1 MTDRPAPVAALPLRR
16 NRDFSLLWLGEGV
29 SVLGNATTSVLLPLL
44 AVVAFDA
51 GPGWMGILTAA
62 AWVPWLL
69 IGLPAGAWVD
79 RLPARRVMVVSD
91 LVAAAVLVSVP
102 VAWAVGSLTLTHVVL
117 AALGN
122 GTCTVFFRAAYPAL
136 VRQVA
141 PAEQQ
146 ERVFAR
152 LFGTESAMQVA
163 GPGVGGLL
171 AQVGSA
177 ALGLVVDSVSFLVS
191 AACLAML
198 RLTPA
203 VSPSPTD
210 APPRPSLRTSIR
222 EGVDYIRGDRIL
234 RFFTVVGGVSN
245 FGLTGYGALLVLF
258 LVRDLGMSPATVGAV
273 MATGSI
279 GGFLGAALATRV
291 SARLGS
297 ARAIVW
303 LQVVAGPTAL
313 LVPLATRGAG
323 TAYLVAGQLLVG
335 TGVVAGNVIRGAWRN
350 RYVPEAMLARQVTTA
365 QVVNYGTMPIA
376 GLVAG
381 LLGTQLGLRPTITVM
396 AAVHALA
403 CLSMFW
409 SPLRGLRDMP
419 EVNRSEGRLV
429 SR

>member
-1 MTDRPAPVAALPLRR
+1 MTSRPAPVAALPLRR
-16 NRDFSLLWLGEGV
+16 NRDFSLLWFGEGV

-62 AWVPWLL
+62 AWLPWLV
-69 IGLPAGAWVD
+69 IGLPAGALVD
-79 RLPARRVMVVSD
+79 RLPARRVMVASD
-91 LVAAAVLVSVP
+91 LVAAAVLASVP
-102 VAWAVGSLTLTHVVL
+102 IAGALGHLTLTHVVL

-122 GTCTVFFRAAYPAL
+122 GVCTVFFRAAYPAL

-141 PAEQQ
+141 PAQQQ
-146 ERVFAR
+146 EQAFAR

-171 AQVGSA
+171 AQLGSA
-177 ALGLVVDSVSFLVS
+177 ALGLVVDAASFLVS
-191 AACLAML
+191 AACLARL
-198 RLTPA
+198 RL
-203 VSPSPTD
+203 SPGGTD
-210 APPRPSLRTSIR
+210 PDTVTARPSLRTSIR

-234 RFFTVVGGVSN
+234 RFFTVVGGASN

-258 LVRDLGMSPATVGAV
+258 LVRDLGLSPAAVGIV

-297 ARAIVW
+297 ARALLW
-303 LQVVAGPTAL
+303 LQVLAGPTSL
-313 LVPLATRGAG
+313 LIPLATPGPGIAF
-323 TAYLVAGQLLVG
+323 LVAGQLLVG
-335 TGVVAGNVIRGAWRN
+335 TGVVAGNVVRGAWRN

-365 QVVNYGTMPIA
+365 QVVNYGTMPVA

-381 LLGTQLGLRPTITVM
+381 ILGTHFGLRPTILVM
-396 AAVHALA
+396 AGTHTLA
-403 CLSMFW
+403 CLAMFW
-409 SPLRGLRDMP
+409 SPLRGLREMP
-419 EVNRSEGRLV
+419 AQRSGR
-429 SR
+429 